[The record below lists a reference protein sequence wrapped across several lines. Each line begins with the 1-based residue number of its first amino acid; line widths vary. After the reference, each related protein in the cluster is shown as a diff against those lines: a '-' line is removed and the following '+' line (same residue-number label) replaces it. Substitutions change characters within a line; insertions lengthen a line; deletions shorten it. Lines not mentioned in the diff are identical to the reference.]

1 MGGMLACG
9 WGGGMS
15 LHCLAL
21 NIAVL
26 IVKLEFV
33 FTLIED
39 NNACYITSKFI

>member
-1 MGGMLACG
+1 MGGMLAC
-9 WGGGMS
+9 GGGMS

>member
-1 MGGMLACG
+1 MV
-9 WGGGMS
+9 GGGMS

-33 FTLIED
+33 FVFTLIED